1 MSAPT
6 DDAVGRV
13 AKELDRQRSWGG
25 MAWVDAP
32 RVSVP
37 TDALRAVLARLAE
50 CEADKRRLA
59 SPVVAAFIAPNTSLW
74 QGALV
79 NVCADGSWW
88 ARPASL
94 GEDAP
99 WERQAVPLDHAM
111 RGGAN
116 G

>member
-6 DDAVGRV
+6 EDAVARLTAIAAG
-13 AKELDRQRSWGG
+13 EG
-25 MAWVDAP
+25 DAGYGFDP
-32 RVSVP
+32 LSQVIVNVR
-37 TDALRAVLARLAE
+37 DLRAVLARLAE

-88 ARPASL
+88 ARPVSL